1 MNYIDLLN
9 RFYDLLQCSQVSNN
23 AQLLYYTLLQI
34 NNKCSWS
41 DWFSRTNVSLSG
53 LMGISENAMK
63 RARAE
68 LKQLGLID
76 FVPSKK
82 RGECT
87 QYRILYL
94 TNGYPNGHQSGYPN
108 GCKTDTKPDTQ
119 TDSINKHKQKLKQKS
134 VSDDT
139 PEKCALNS
147 LSGEVL
153 EAFRGYM
160 DYRKSISAPMTDRAV
175 QLAVNRLNEL
185 APGNPSV
192 QVAIINQSVLNGWKG
207 LFALK
212 DMGEKS
218 PQKGGKSNTFHNFH
232 QREVDYDA
240 LLAARMQ
247 QEGTDGGDNQKMV

>member
-108 GCKTDTKPDTQ
+108 GYKTDTKPDTQ

-160 DYRKSISAPMTDRAV
+160 DYRKSIGAPMTDRAV
-175 QLAVNRLNEL
+175 QLAINRLNEL

-207 LFALK
+207 LFELK
-212 DMGEKS
+212 GKEGKS

-240 LLAARMQ
+240 LLAASMQ
-247 QEGTDGGDNQKMV
+247 QEGKDGGNNQKMV